1 MYILNMI
8 LNMNLVMVAT
18 LIMAM
23 LIAEEKEKNTLRTLM
38 LTSLSPVEFLIGK
51 ALITIFISV
60 IVNIAIFFMLGIQLQ
75 YLLMYF
81 IITTAVLISMVE
93 IGAVIGIVSKNQMT
107 TGTIGTPLGLFLFM
121 IPTLS
126 GLNKTFYKI
135 ATLLPNYNS
144 IVILKKVF
152 EGKNIIEGSG
162 YNIFV
167 IFALVFFYFFRCCL
181 FILPT
186 N

>member
-1 MYILNMI
+1 
-8 LNMNLVMVAT
+8 
-18 LIMAM
+18 
-23 LIAEEKEKNTLRTLM
+23 M

-81 IITTAVLISMVE
+81 IITTAVLISVVE
-93 IGAVIGIVSKNQMT
+93 IGIISKNQMA

-135 ATLLPNYNS
+135 ATLLPKYNS